1 MKKKSIIS
9 WLDVIKLAIG
19 IMIGITP
26 MLLIFI
32 NYSTIETNIK
42 DDEKPFLP
50 ITIENVEKEDS
61 TIYDESFEEYEYK
74 MSVEEILEERE
85 RIRYEYWIDSIYLAM
100 PEKILVYILNENKTD
115 RTSLG
120 IVEEYVKNK
129 KEYNK
134 LIK

>member
-1 MKKKSIIS
+1 
-9 WLDVIKLAIG
+9 
-19 IMIGITP
+19 

-32 NYSTIETNIK
+32 NYSTIEPNIK

-115 RTSLG
+115 RTSQG

-134 LIK
+134 LNINIF

>member
-1 MKKKSIIS
+1 MKKKSIVS

-32 NYSTIETNIK
+32 NYSTIEPNIK

-115 RTSLG
+115 RTSQG

>member
-1 MKKKSIIS
+1 MKKKSVIS
-9 WLDVIKLAIG
+9 WLDVLKLAIG
-19 IMIGITP
+19 IMVGITP

-32 NYSTIETNIK
+32 NYSTIEPNVK
-42 DDEKPFLP
+42 SDAKPILP
-50 ITIENVEKEDS
+50 VIVENTEKEDS
-61 TIYDESFEEYEYK
+61 TIYDESLEEYEYK

-115 RTSLG
+115 RTSQG

>member
-1 MKKKSIIS
+1 MKKKSIVS

-32 NYSTIETNIK
+32 NYSTIEPNIK

-115 RTSLG
+115 RTSQE
-120 IVEEYVKNK
+120 IVEEYVKK
-129 KEYNK
+129 
-134 LIK
+134 

>member
-32 NYSTIETNIK
+32 NYSTIEPNIK

-115 RTSLG
+115 RTSQG

>member
-1 MKKKSIIS
+1 
-9 WLDVIKLAIG
+9 
-19 IMIGITP
+19 

-115 RTSLG
+115 RTSQG

>member
-115 RTSLG
+115 RTSQG

-129 KEYNK
+129 
-134 LIK
+134 

>member
-1 MKKKSIIS
+1 MKKKSIVS

-115 RTSLG
+115 RTSQG